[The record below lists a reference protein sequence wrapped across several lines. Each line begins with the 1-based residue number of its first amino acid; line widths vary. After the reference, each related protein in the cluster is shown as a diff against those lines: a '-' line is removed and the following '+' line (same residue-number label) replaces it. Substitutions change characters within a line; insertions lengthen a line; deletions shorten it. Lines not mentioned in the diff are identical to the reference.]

1 MTETDAFRQAINAQE
16 TGELFH
22 ILVTVEHPDL
32 IAPIRLN
39 AGPTNVVSR
48 GLPPFLAS
56 FVEATIIDQDPTRS
70 PQAQLAFSNVNR
82 ETVIALQSTPTPC
95 IVTMEIV
102 KGSDLDT
109 VERSL
114 SNLELRN
121 VEGDE
126 MTIRG
131 DLTPARCKPKK
142 AVDYYFSPTTAP
154 GLFQ

>member
-1 MTETDAFRQAINAQE
+1 
-16 TGELFH
+16 
-22 ILVTVEHPDL
+22 
-32 IAPIRLN
+32 
-39 AGPTNVVSR
+39 VSR
-48 GLPPFLAS
+48 GETFLAS

-70 PQAQLAFSNVNR
+70 PQAQLTFSNVNR

-102 KGSDLDT
+102 KGSDPDT

-114 SNLELRN
+114 ANLELRN

-126 MTIRG
+126 ISIRG

-142 AVDYYFSPTTAP
+142 AVDYYFTPTTAP